1 MVFSKFRIYDRETG
15 ELLDEHH
22 EKLGIRKLTL
32 DAKRGLR
39 INGTAVKLRGACIH
53 HDSGMLGAAVYE
65 RAQYRQIQKLK
76 DAGFN
81 AVRMSHQP
89 MAQAMLRA
97 CDEIGMYVM
106 DEAFD
111 MWTRCKS
118 GYDYSLYFTE
128 WWESDIEAMVKK
140 DRCHPSVVLYSI
152 GNEIPEIV
160 EDYGTRICYEICR
173 KIKSMDTE
181 RYTLASINGIFMAS
195 PYLYQIIEEIRMKE
209 NGNKAVDTSF
219 IGNVNEFMTIQESYT
234 EDIVGHD
241 IVSTC
246 LDRAC
251 APLDIAGYNYMTSRY
266 EKDVHERPNRVI
278 VGSETYPPDI
288 ARNWAFVDMYPQIIG
303 DFTWT
308 GWDYL
313 GEAGIGI
320 PGYEEG
326 EGGFGARY
334 PAQMAYCGDFDIN
347 GERRPMSYYREIVF
361 GRRKDPYIAVRNP
374 ARYGEEILKTPWCYS
389 DAYSSWSWEGFEGK
403 PVIVEVY
410 SAGEEVALVL
420 QGRELGRKKS
430 GKETEFRVNFEVEYQ
445 PGILEAVTYVDGKVL
460 GRFALSSE
468 GKAVQIVAEED
479 HTWSEKGELR
489 YFSISLQDA
498 TGRIVTNQDQVL
510 HLETD
515 ECIKFLR
522 FGTGNPKPYYDYSER
537 QTETFMGKAMLIL
550 KSENR
555 GQIKIVSDDKHMEC
569 KIDL

>member
-1 MVFSKFRIYDRETG
+1 
-15 ELLDEHH
+15 
-22 EKLGIRKLTL
+22 
-32 DAKRGLR
+32 
-39 INGTAVKLRGACIH
+39 
-53 HDSGMLGAAVYE
+53 
-65 RAQYRQIQKLK
+65 
-76 DAGFN
+76 
-81 AVRMSHQP
+81 
-89 MAQAMLRA
+89 
-97 CDEIGMYVM
+97 
-106 DEAFD
+106 
-111 MWTRCKS
+111 
-118 GYDYSLYFTE
+118 
-128 WWESDIEAMVKK
+128 
-140 DRCHPSVVLYSI
+140 
-152 GNEIPEIV
+152 
-160 EDYGTRICYEICR
+160 
-173 KIKSMDTE
+173 
-181 RYTLASINGIFMAS
+181 
-195 PYLYQIIEEIRMKE
+195 MKE

>member
-209 NGNKAVDTSF
+209 NGNKAVDTKLYRKMSM
-219 IGNVNEFMTIQESYT
+219 NLMTIQESYT

-241 IVSTC
+241 IDQYMSGSCMCT
-246 LDRAC
+246 
-251 APLDIAGYNYMTSRY
+251 AGHSR
-266 EKDVHERPNRVI
+266 
-278 VGSETYPPDI
+278 
-288 ARNWAFVDMYPQIIG
+288 
-303 DFTWT
+303 
-308 GWDYL
+308 L
-313 GEAGIGI
+313 
-320 PGYEEG
+320 
-326 EGGFGARY
+326 
-334 PAQMAYCGDFDIN
+334 
-347 GERRPMSYYREIVF
+347 
-361 GRRKDPYIAVRNP
+361 
-374 ARYGEEILKTPWCYS
+374 
-389 DAYSSWSWEGFEGK
+389 
-403 PVIVEVY
+403 
-410 SAGEEVALVL
+410 
-420 QGRELGRKKS
+420 
-430 GKETEFRVNFEVEYQ
+430 
-445 PGILEAVTYVDGKVL
+445 
-460 GRFALSSE
+460 
-468 GKAVQIVAEED
+468 
-479 HTWSEKGELR
+479 
-489 YFSISLQDA
+489 
-498 TGRIVTNQDQVL
+498 
-510 HLETD
+510 
-515 ECIKFLR
+515 
-522 FGTGNPKPYYDYSER
+522 
-537 QTETFMGKAMLIL
+537 
-550 KSENR
+550 
-555 GQIKIVSDDKHMEC
+555 
-569 KIDL
+569 